1 MLECQNIRNFG
12 IIAHIDAGKTTTTER
27 ILYLS
32 GTTYKIGE
40 VDEGTT
46 VTDWMEEERERGI
59 TITSAAVSCL
69 WKDSIFHI
77 IDTPGHVDFTA
88 EVQRSLRVLDGAV
101 VVFCGVAGVQTQ
113 SETVW
118 KQADLYKIPR
128 IIYINKL
135 DRIGA
140 NFDNAISDI
149 KRKLNVTPVAI
160 SVPYYKNDNLIG
172 VIDIIKMKKV
182 SFKESGEIN
191 SIDNIPNE
199 YIDIAE
205 KYREEL
211 INVITSYD
219 DKLLEKALESNI
231 TEELII
237 KSIRAGTIKRN
248 YMPVIAGSSLKN
260 IGVPLL
266 LDAIDNFLP
275 SPDDISS
282 IDAFFIKKGE
292 WNKLKFDPDGDTVAY
307 IFKVQFHREKGPLA
321 FIRLY
326 SGKLKNGD
334 NLYNPRVKKRE
345 RIQDLLKIYAD
356 KFDRLESISAG
367 DIVTISGMK
376 NIGTGDTLCT
386 ENNQVVL
393 ESLKFPE
400 PVIYVKIEAKN
411 AIDKEKLNTAKQNLL
426 IEDPTITYREDQDTG
441 QTLIGGMG
449 ELHIQ
454 ILLERIKKVY
464 GIELKSGAPQV
475 AYKETPKISGE
486 YLYEFDKKIEGN
498 VQHINIKLSA
508 EPLKRNSGNLIE
520 NKLHKK
526 DRQYIPFIEK
536 GINESLK
543 SGPESAYPVIDC
555 KVIIESV
562 DYDNSRVSS
571 LAFEAAANLCTSYLL
586 RKVETYLL
594 EPIMKLEIDIPSNF
608 TGIVMGE
615 LQSRNG
621 IIIDVQKKINQ
632 DIIIAKAP
640 LRVMF
645 GYTTSLRS
653 QTQGKGSF
661 TMEFLEFDIT
671 G

>member
-1 MLECQNIRNFG
+1 MIECQNIRNFG

-27 ILYLS
+27 ILYLT
-32 GTTYKIGE
+32 GATYKIGE

-46 VTDWMEEERERGI
+46 VTDWMEEERNRGI
-59 TITSAAVSCL
+59 TITSAAVSCN
-69 WKDSIFHI
+69 WKNSIFHI

-118 KQADLYKIPR
+118 KQADTYKIPR

-149 KRKLNVTPVAI
+149 KKKLNVTPI
-160 SVPYYKNDNLIG
+160 PITVPYYNNDNLEG

-182 SFKESGEIN
+182 TFKDSGEVQDIT
-191 SIDNIPNE
+191 DIPE
-199 YIDIAE
+199 DFISAAE

-211 INVITSYD
+211 INIITSYD
-219 DKLLEKALESNI
+219 DKLLEKVLEENI
-231 TEELII
+231 NEQAII
-237 KSIRAGTIKRN
+237 DSIRINTIKRN
-248 YMPVIAGSSLKN
+248 YIPVLAGTSLKN

-282 IDAFFIKKGE
+282 IKAFYVKTNQ
-292 WNKLKFDPDGDTVAY
+292 WDKLLFDPKGDTVAY

-326 SGKLKNGD
+326 SGSIKNGD
-334 NLYNPRVKKRE
+334 NLYNPRTKKRE

-356 KFDRLESISAG
+356 KHERLESTSAG
-367 DIVTISGMK
+367 DIVTIAGLK
-376 NIGTGDTLCT
+376 NIGTGDTLCF
-386 ENNQVVL
+386 ENHQVVL

-400 PVIYVKIEAKN
+400 PVIYVKVETKN
-411 AIDKEKLNTAKQNLL
+411 AIDKEKLVAAKQNIL
-426 IEDPTITYREDQDTG
+426 IEDPTITYREDQETG

-454 ILLERIKKVY
+454 ILLEKIKKTY
-464 GIELKSGAPQV
+464 GIELKSGSPQV
-475 AYKETPKISGE
+475 AYKETPKKSGK
-486 YLYEFDKKIEGN
+486 YKYEFDKKIDGN
-498 VQHINIKLSA
+498 VQHVKIELSI
-508 EPLKRNSGNLIE
+508 EPLKRNTGNEIE

-526 DRQYIPFIEK
+526 DKEFIPNIEK

-543 SGPESAYPVIDC
+543 SGPEGAYPVIDS
-555 KVIIESV
+555 KIIIESV
-562 DYDNSRVSS
+562 DYETSRSS
-571 LAFEAAANLCTSYLL
+571 PLAFEAAANLCTSYLL
-586 RKVETYLL
+586 REVGTDLL
-594 EPIMKLEIDIPSNF
+594 EPIMKLEIDTPTNF
-608 TGIVMGE
+608 TGTVIGE

-621 IIIDVQKKINQ
+621 IIIDIIKKVNQ
-632 DIIIAKAP
+632 DIIFAKAP
-640 LRVMF
+640 LKVMF
-645 GYTTSLRS
+645 GYTTTLRS

-661 TMEFLEFDIT
+661 TMEFLEFDIVS
-671 G
+671 